1 MKTNSHMFSW
11 FSDKTDVILVNFTT
25 VFMLAQNLRFLR
37 KHKKLSQQ
45 ELSETMRI
53 PRTTLGD
60 YERGK
65 TEPNIET
72 LIKFSSFY
80 KVNLD
85 ELLTSDLSMQNYEII
100 KNKNFR
106 VLAISVD
113 DENRG
118 NIELVDTKAEAGY
131 LESFSDP
138 HYIKDLPKISFPS
151 IPEGTY
157 RGFEIQGESMLP
169 MESGSIVICSYVE
182 NLNQVKNDRTY
193 IIASKNDGLVY
204 KRVLRNEK
212 RRSLILISDN
222 PVYAPYEISFED
234 VAEIWQYYA
243 HLSFSDEKQSL
254 DNRVEDRIIDIQKN
268 LEEIKAMVKP

>member
-1 MKTNSHMFSW
+1 MG
-11 FSDKTDVILVNFTT
+11 FTT
-25 VFMLAQNLRFLR
+25 TKMLAENLKYLR
-37 KHKKLSQQ
+37 KNRKLSQQ
-45 ELSETMRI
+45 DLADTLEI

-72 LIKFSSFY
+72 LIRLSTLY

-85 ELLTSDLSMQNYEII
+85 QLITSDLSLQDYEII
-100 KNKNFR
+100 KNKNLR

-113 DENRG
+113 QENNG

-138 HYIKDLPKISFPS
+138 QYIRDLPKIQFPN
-151 IPEGTY
+151 IPEGTF
-157 RGFEIQGESMLP
+157 RGFEINGESMLP

-182 NLNQVKNDRTY
+182 SLNQIKNDKTY
-193 IIASKNDGLVY
+193 IIVGKSEGLVY
-204 KRVLRNEK
+204 KRVLRNNE

-222 PVYAPYEISFED
+222 PVYAPYEISYEE
-234 VAEIWQYYA
+234 VSEIWQYYA
-243 HLSFSDEKQSL
+243 HLSFSDEKKSI
-254 DNRVEDRIIDIQKN
+254 DNRVEERIIDIQKN
-268 LEEIKAMVKP
+268 IEEIKGIMKN

>member
-1 MKTNSHMFSW
+1 
-11 FSDKTDVILVNFTT
+11 
-25 VFMLAQNLRFLR
+25 MLAQNLRYLR
-37 KHKKLSQQ
+37 KTKKLSQQ
-45 ELSETMRI
+45 ELSDTLAI

-72 LIKFSSFY
+72 LIRLSAFFD
-80 KVNLD
+80 VDLD
-85 ELLTSDLSMQNYEII
+85 RLLTSNLALQDYEII
-100 KNKNFR
+100 KNDNFR

-113 DENRG
+113 RNNEG

-138 HYIKDLPKISFPS
+138 QYIKDLPKIQFPN

-157 RGFEIQGESMLP
+157 RGFEIEGESMLP
-169 MESGSIVICSYVE
+169 MEPGSIVIASYVE
-182 NLNQVKNDRTY
+182 QLTQVKNNRTY
-193 IIASKNDGLVY
+193 IIVGKNEGLVY
-204 KRVLRNEK
+204 KRVQRNDD
-212 RRSLILISDN
+212 RRSLILNSDN
-222 PVYAPYEISFED
+222 PTYAPYEISFED

-243 HLSFSDEKQSL
+243 HVSFSDAKQQI

-268 LEEIKAMVKP
+268 IEEIKGVIMK

>member
-1 MKTNSHMFSW
+1 MG
-11 FSDKTDVILVNFTT
+11 FTT
-25 VFMLAQNLRFLR
+25 TKMLAENLKYLR
-37 KHKKLSQQ
+37 KNRKLSQQ
-45 ELSETMRI
+45 DLADTLEI

-72 LIKFSSFY
+72 LIRLSSLY

-85 ELLTSDLSMQNYEII
+85 QLITSDLSLQDYEII
-100 KNKNFR
+100 KNKNLR

-113 DENRG
+113 QENNG

-138 HYIKDLPKISFPS
+138 QYIRDLPKIQFPN
-151 IPEGTY
+151 IPEGTF
-157 RGFEIQGESMLP
+157 RGFEINGESMLP

-182 NLNQVKNDRTY
+182 SLNQIKNDKTY
-193 IIASKNDGLVY
+193 IIVGKSEGLVY
-204 KRVLRNEK
+204 KRVLRNNE

-222 PVYAPYEISFED
+222 PVYAPYEISYEE
-234 VAEIWQYYA
+234 VSEIWQYYA
-243 HLSFSDEKQSL
+243 HLSFSDEKKSI
-254 DNRVEDRIIDIQKN
+254 DNRVEERIIDIQKN
-268 LEEIKAMVKP
+268 IEEIKGIMKN

>member
-1 MKTNSHMFSW
+1 
-11 FSDKTDVILVNFTT
+11 
-25 VFMLAQNLRFLR
+25 MLDQNLKFLR
-37 KHKKLSQQ
+37 KNKKYSQQ
-45 ELSETMRI
+45 ELAELLGI

-65 TEPNIET
+65 TEPNIDT

-85 ELLTSDLSMQNYEII
+85 QLLTADLSMQNYEII

-106 VLAISVD
+106 VLAISVNE
-113 DENRG
+113 ENKG

-138 HYIKDLPKISFPS
+138 HYIRDLPKISFPNV
-151 IPEGTY
+151 PDGTY

-169 MESGSIVICSYVE
+169 MEPGSIVICSYVE
-182 NLNQVKNDRTY
+182 SLNHIKNDKTY

-234 VAEIWQYYA
+234 VSEIWQYYA
-243 HLSFSDEKQSL
+243 HLSFSDEKQST
-254 DNRVEDRIIDIQKN
+254 DNRMEDRIIDIQKN
-268 LEEIKAMVKP
+268 IEEIKGIIKN